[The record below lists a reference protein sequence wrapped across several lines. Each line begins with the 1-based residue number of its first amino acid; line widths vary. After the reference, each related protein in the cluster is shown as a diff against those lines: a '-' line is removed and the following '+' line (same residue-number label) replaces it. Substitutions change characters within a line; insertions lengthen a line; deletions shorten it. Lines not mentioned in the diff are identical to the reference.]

1 MKIVITVLLFCVT
14 AMAQTSS
21 DLRQRYGA
29 PASET
34 FLLRQG
40 IVVTVTYAK
49 NGNPSEMLIEP
60 QRPTTP
66 IKSSTAR
73 LSLEILNEIID
84 ELVPLKERGKALNA
98 GFVNMRCLPNDDC
111 WGTSTSYEKVFIYY
125 NASGKNE
132 YRYATV
138 QWKSEDSQ
146 K

>member
-1 MKIVITVLLFCVT
+1 MKIIVTVFLFCVT
-14 AMAQTSS
+14 AMAQTSN

-34 FLLRQG
+34 FLVREG
-40 IVVTVTYAK
+40 IIVTATYAK
-49 NGNPSEMLIEP
+49 NGKPSELLIEP
-60 QRPTTP
+60 VRPATP

-73 LSLEILNEIID
+73 LSLEVLNEIID
-84 ELVPLKERGKALNA
+84 ELVPLKERGKPLFA
-98 GFVNMRCLPNDDC
+98 GFVNARCLPNDDC
-111 WGTSTSYEKVFIYY
+111 WGASTSYDKIFIYY
-125 NASGKNE
+125 NATGKNE

>member
-21 DLRQRYGA
+21 DLRQRFGT

-34 FLLRQG
+34 FLVRQG

-49 NGNPSEMLIEP
+49 NGKPTELLIEP
-60 QRPTTP
+60 QRPETP

-73 LSLEILNEIID
+73 LSLEVLNEIID
-84 ELVPLKERGKALNA
+84 ELAPLKERGKPLFA
-98 GFVNMRCLPNDDC
+98 GFVNARCLPNNDC
-111 WGTSTSYEKVFIYY
+111 WGTQTDYEKVFIYY